1 MLRSR
6 TLLRLIG
13 TSALTALVATGC
25 TSTPDTPEK
34 DANGITTITA
44 VGGTP
49 SMSYTVPQL
58 IDTFDSGKDHGLKIE
73 YTGAGASSSN
83 MVASVLSGD
92 ADFAFPASTTALD
105 AIQEGAELV
114 VVASGLKFASILGI
128 SNAAAKESGVSA
140 DAPIQERVQAL
151 EGLTIATSPEGSGNN
166 ALLRQIVSA
175 AGMDPDKDIEIIGVQ
190 DPSAIVG
197 GIKQGR
203 FDAGFYGSGVI
214 EANIAAGE
222 AQLWISTA
230 RGDVTDLVG
239 DQVGMVLVTSKR
251 LAESNPDLVNAMFDT
266 VVDTEEA
273 IAADPKGAGLALK
286 EAWFPDLDT
295 SIFDLAW
302 GQAQSAFPTDGR
314 LTEAQFDLL
323 IDLLSEGGKEYT
335 LDYADTVYKMAQG

>member
-1 MLRSR
+1 MLRLQ
-6 TLLRLIG
+6 TLIRLAG
-13 TSALTALVATGC
+13 VSALTVLVATGC
-25 TSTPDTPEK
+25 TSAPESATK
-34 DANGITTITA
+34 DANGVTTTTA

-58 IDTFDSGKDHGLKIE
+58 IDTFDSGENNGLKVE

-83 MVASVLSGD
+83 MIASVLSGD

-105 AIQEGAELV
+105 AIQQGGQLV

-128 SNAAAKESGVSA
+128 SNEAAKNSGVSA
-140 DAPIQERVQAL
+140 DAPIQERIEAL
-151 EGLTIATSPEGSGNN
+151 KGLKIATSPEGSGNN

-175 AGMDPDKDIEIIGVQ
+175 AGMDPDKDIQVIGVQ

-222 AQLWISTA
+222 AQLWLSTA
-230 RGDVTDLVG
+230 RGDVTELVG
-239 DQVGMVLVTSKR
+239 EQVGMVLVTSKR
-251 LAESNPDLVNAMFDT
+251 LLESNPDLVSAMFDT
-266 VVDTEEA
+266 VVDTEKA
-273 IAADPKGAGLALK
+273 IAEDPDGAGAELK
-286 EAWFPDLDT
+286 KAWFPDLDS

-302 GQAQSAFPTDGR
+302 EQAQNAYPTDGL
-314 LTEAQFDLL
+314 LTEEQFDTL
-323 IDLLSEGGKEYT
+323 IELLSKSGKEYT
-335 LDYADTVYKMAQG
+335 IDYADTVYERARS